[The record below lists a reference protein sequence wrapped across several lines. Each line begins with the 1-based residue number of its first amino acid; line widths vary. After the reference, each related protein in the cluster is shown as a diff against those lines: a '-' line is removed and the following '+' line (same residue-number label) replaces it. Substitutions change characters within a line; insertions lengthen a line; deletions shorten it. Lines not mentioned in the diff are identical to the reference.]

1 MVHFLFKYSVGKE
14 KSDSVW
20 PSFQERD
27 DVARKVFVK
36 KIEMTLH
43 LNDTNLTR
51 SLRSRH
57 SHSFPKREGNDLVRF
72 LCLILQPHCY
82 FGSKKVFS
90 GYFMSKWHQKS
101 FLFFWNNAKK
111 S

>member
-1 MVHFLFKYSVGKE
+1 MLFPRFLFDLCLYNKNAFKWGSFWFHKIALMVHFLFKYSVGKE

-36 KIEMTLH
+36 KMTLH

-51 SLRSRH
+51 SLRSRQ
-57 SHSFPKREGNDLVRF
+57 SLLSKEGR
-72 LCLILQPHCY
+72 
-82 FGSKKVFS
+82 K
-90 GYFMSKWHQKS
+90 
-101 FLFFWNNAKK
+101 
-111 S
+111 